1 MIIHPFLLQL
11 ILERGKDLNK
21 LLKKVVLTTASFVG
35 LMGVGTL
42 AANASTYTVKSGD
55 SLWEIA
61 NDNGTTINS
70 ILTDNSNKLSSI
82 NSIIYPGE
90 QLELNQVATQVST
103 NSSSYNAPQATY
115 KPATNN
121 YTSSNEQANTAS
133 NTGNNSYASSSDSV
147 SSVAQEM
154 QARTGVSASEWILVI
169 NRESG
174 GNPTAQNP
182 SSSAHGLFQQ
192 LGETSNNVQTQIN
205 DAVSLYNKQ
214 GLNAWSE
221 TR

>member
-1 MIIHPFLLQL
+1 M
-11 ILERGKDLNK
+11 NK

-35 LMGVGTL
+35 LMGAGTL
-42 AANASTYTVKSGD
+42 AADASTYTVKSGD
-55 SLWEIA
+55 SLWKIA

-70 ILTDNSNKLSSI
+70 ILTDNSNKLSSV
-82 NSIIYPGE
+82 NSVIYPGE
-90 QLELNQVATQVST
+90 QLELNQVATQVNT
-103 NSSSYNAPQATY
+103 NNSSYSAPQATY

-121 YTSSNEQANTAS
+121 YTSANEQAGTAS
-133 NTGNNSYASSSDSV
+133 NTGNNSYASSSDTNGSSNNV

-154 QARTGVSASEWILVI
+154 QERTGVSASEWILVI

-174 GNPTAQNP
+174 GDPTAQNP

-205 DAVSLYNKQ
+205 DATSLYKKQ

>member
-1 MIIHPFLLQL
+1 
-11 ILERGKDLNK
+11 
-21 LLKKVVLTTASFVG
+21 
-35 LMGVGTL
+35 MGAGTL

-61 NDNGTTINS
+61 NDNGTTIDS

-82 NSIIYPGE
+82 NSVIYPGE

-103 NSSSYNAPQATY
+103 NNNSYNAPQATY
-115 KPATNN
+115 KPSTNN
-121 YTSSNEQANTAS
+121 YTSANEQAGTAS
-133 NTGNNSYASSSDSV
+133 NTGNNGYASSSDTNASV

-154 QARTGVSASEWILVI
+154 QERTGVSASEWETII

-174 GNPTAQNP
+174 GDPTAQNP

-205 DAVSLYNKQ
+205 DACSLYAKQ
-214 GLNAWSE
+214 KLNAWAE

>member
-1 MIIHPFLLQL
+1 M
-11 ILERGKDLNK
+11 NK

-82 NSIIYPGE
+82 NSVIYPGE
-90 QLELNQVATQVST
+90 QLELNRVATQVST
-103 NSSSYNAPQATY
+103 NNSSYNAPQATY

-133 NTGNNSYASSSDSV
+133 NTGNNSYASSSDTN
-147 SSVAQEM
+147 SSGDSAHSSAANSIAQ
-154 QARTGVSASEWILVI
+154 A
-169 NRESG
+169 ESG
-174 GNPTAQNP
+174 GSYTAENGQYVGRYQLDK
-182 SSSAHGLFQQ
+182 SYLHGDYSPANQDRVFVKYCNQRY
-192 LGETSNNVQTQIN
+192 GSVNN
-205 DAVSLYNKQ
+205 ALSFRESHGWY
-214 GLNAWSE
+214 
-221 TR
+221 

>member
-1 MIIHPFLLQL
+1 M
-11 ILERGKDLNK
+11 NK

-82 NSIIYPGE
+82 NSVIYPGE
-90 QLELNQVATQVST
+90 QLELNRVATQVST
-103 NSSSYNAPQATY
+103 NNSSYNAPQATY

-121 YTSSNEQANTAS
+121 YTSSNEQAGTAS
-133 NTGNNSYASSSDSV
+133 NTGNNSYASSSDTN
-147 SSVAQEM
+147 SSGDSAHSSAANSIAQ
-154 QARTGVSASEWILVI
+154 A
-169 NRESG
+169 ESG
-174 GNPTAQNP
+174 GSYTAENGQYVGRYQLDK
-182 SSSAHGLFQQ
+182 SYLHGDYSPANQDQVFVKYCNQRY
-192 LGETSNNVQTQIN
+192 GSVNN
-205 DAVSLYNKQ
+205 ALSFRESHGWY
-214 GLNAWSE
+214 
-221 TR
+221 

>member
-1 MIIHPFLLQL
+1 
-11 ILERGKDLNK
+11 
-21 LLKKVVLTTASFVG
+21 
-35 LMGVGTL
+35 MGVGTL

-70 ILTDNSNKLSSI
+70 ILTDNSNKLSSV
-82 NSIIYPGE
+82 NSVIYPGE
-90 QLELNQVATQVST
+90 QLELNQVATQVNT
-103 NSSSYNAPQATY
+103 NNSSYNAPQATY
-115 KPATNN
+115 KPTTNN

-133 NTGNNSYASSSDSV
+133 NTGNNSYASSSDTNGSNASV

-154 QARTGVSASEWILVI
+154 QERTGVSASEWISVI

-174 GNPTAQNP
+174 GDPTAQNP

-205 DAVSLYNKQ
+205 DACSLYAKQ
-214 GLNAWSE
+214 KLNAWAE

>member
-1 MIIHPFLLQL
+1 M
-11 ILERGKDLNK
+11 NK

-90 QLELNQVATQVST
+90 QLELNQVAWVAT
-103 NSSSYNAPQATY
+103 NESSYNAPQATY

-133 NTGNNSYASSSDSV
+133 NTGNNSYASSNDTNSTSV

-154 QARTGVSASEWILVI
+154 QERTGVSASEWETII

-174 GNPTAQNP
+174 GNPAAQNP

-205 DAVSLYNKQ
+205 DACALYAKQ
-214 GLNAWSE
+214 KLNAWSE

>member
-1 MIIHPFLLQL
+1 M
-11 ILERGKDLNK
+11 NK
-21 LLKKVVLTTASFVG
+21 LFKKVVLTTASFVG
-35 LMGVGTL
+35 LMGAGTL
-42 AANASTYTVKSGD
+42 AANASNYTVKSGD

-61 NDNGTTINS
+61 NDNGTTIDS
-70 ILTDNSNKLSSI
+70 ILNDNSNKLSSI
-82 NSIIYPGE
+82 NSVIYPGE

-103 NSSSYNAPQATY
+103 NNNSYNAPQATY

-121 YTSSNEQANTAS
+121 YTSANEQAGTAS
-133 NTGNNSYASSSDSV
+133 NTGNNGYASSSDTNASV

-154 QARTGVSASEWILVI
+154 QERTGVSASEWIFI
-169 NRESG
+169 IKRESG
-174 GNPTAQNP
+174 GDPTAQNP

-205 DAVSLYNKQ
+205 DACALYAKQ
-214 GLNAWSE
+214 KLNAWAE

>member
-1 MIIHPFLLQL
+1 MN
-11 ILERGKDLNK
+11 LNK

-82 NSIIYPGE
+82 NSVIYPGE
-90 QLELNQVATQVST
+90 QLELNRVATQVST
-103 NSSSYNAPQATY
+103 NNSSYNAPQATY

-121 YTSSNEQANTAS
+121 YTSANEQAGTAS
-133 NTGNNSYASSSDSV
+133 NTGNSSYASSSDTNASV

-154 QARTGVSASEWILVI
+154 QERTGVSASEWKTII

-174 GNPTAQNP
+174 GDPTAQNP

-205 DAVSLYNKQ
+205 DACSLYARQK
-214 GLNAWSE
+214 LNAWAE

>member
-1 MIIHPFLLQL
+1 M
-11 ILERGKDLNK
+11 NK

-35 LMGVGTL
+35 LMGAGAL
-42 AANASTYTVKSGD
+42 AADASTYTVKSGD

-82 NSIIYPGE
+82 NSVIYPGE
-90 QLELNQVATQVST
+90 QLELNQVVTQVST
-103 NSSSYNAPQATY
+103 NNNSYNAPQATY

-121 YTSSNEQANTAS
+121 YTSAKEQAGTAS
-133 NTGNNSYASSSDSV
+133 NTGNNSYASSNDTNSSSDNV

-154 QARTGVSASEWILVI
+154 QERTGVSAAEWISI
-169 NRESG
+169 IQRESG
-174 GNPTAQNP
+174 GNPAAQNP

-205 DAVSLYNKQ
+205 DACTLYAKQ
-214 GLNAWSE
+214 KLNAWSE

>member
-1 MIIHPFLLQL
+1 M
-11 ILERGKDLNK
+11 NK

-35 LMGVGTL
+35 LMGAGAL
-42 AANASTYTVKSGD
+42 AADASTYTVKSGD
-55 SLWEIA
+55 SLWKIA

-82 NSIIYPGE
+82 NSVIYPGE

-103 NSSSYNAPQATY
+103 NNNSYNAPQATY

-121 YTSSNEQANTAS
+121 YTSANEQANTAS
-133 NTGNNSYASSSDSV
+133 NTGNKSYASSSDTNGSNASV

-154 QARTGVSASEWILVI
+154 QERTGVSASEWETII

-174 GNPTAQNP
+174 GDPTAQNP
-182 SSSAHGLFQQ
+182 ASSAHGLFQQ

-205 DAVSLYNKQ
+205 DACSLYAKQ
-214 GLNAWSE
+214 KLNAWAE

>member
-1 MIIHPFLLQL
+1 M
-11 ILERGKDLNK
+11 NK

-35 LMGVGTL
+35 LMGAGTL
-42 AANASTYTVKSGD
+42 AADASTYTVKSGD

-82 NSIIYPGE
+82 NSVIHPGE
-90 QLELNQVATQVST
+90 QLELNQ
-103 NSSSYNAPQATY
+103 
-115 KPATNN
+115 ATNN
-121 YTSSNEQANTAS
+121 YISSNEQTNTTP
-133 NTGNNSYASSSDSV
+133 NIGNNSYASSSDTNSASSTSSNDSV

-154 QARTGVSASEWILVI
+154 QERTGVSASEWETII

-174 GNPTAQNP
+174 GDPTAQNP

-205 DAVSLYNKQ
+205 DACTLYAKQ
-214 GLNAWSE
+214 KLNAWSE